1 MKKLLYILLF
11 TIFSSS
17 AYSQTSIF
25 AMEYSMGF
33 ASGDLG
39 DYMNT
44 ASFRGFTMDYR
55 KMTTPNVGVGF
66 DIGWNAFYEKLPYDT
81 YTKGTVSLS
90 GKQYRYSNHF
100 PMLLA
105 ADYFLKPDQ
114 ELNPY
119 VGLGIGTMYSLR
131 NTDMNLYTLEQ
142 DAWQFSLRPEI
153 GFLIQ
158 PSPNVALMVCSK
170 YYYGFKGGDL
180 EAQGFFTINVGL
192 VLTQ

>member
-1 MKKLLYILLF
+1 MKKLIYILLF
-11 TIFSSS
+11 SMFST
-17 AYSQTSIF
+17 AAFSQGGIF

-33 ASGDLG
+33 ATGNLH
-39 DYMNT
+39 DYINQ

-55 KMTTPNVGVGF
+55 KLAQPNIGIGF
-66 DIGWNAFYEKLPYDT
+66 DLSWNAFYEKMPYDT

-114 ELNPY
+114 ELNPF
-119 VGLGIGTMYSLR
+119 VGLGIGTMYTLR

-142 DAWQFSLRPEI
+142 DAWQFSLRPELGI
-153 GFLIQ
+153 IIEPTPGVGFML
-158 PSPNVALMVCSK
+158 CGK

-180 EAQGFFTINVGL
+180 DAQGFFTINVGL